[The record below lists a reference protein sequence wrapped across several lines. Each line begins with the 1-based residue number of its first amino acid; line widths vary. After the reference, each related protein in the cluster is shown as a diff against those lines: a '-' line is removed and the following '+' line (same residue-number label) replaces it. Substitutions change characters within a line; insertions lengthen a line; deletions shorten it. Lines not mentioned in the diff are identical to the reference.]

1 MTRPE
6 IAVAENPAVDA
17 LRRIRGEYLE
27 MPGLRLTCAQ
37 AQRLWGL
44 EPPICATLLQSLVE
58 EKFLYRAD
66 NGMFARMSDGAAAFP
81 PLRMAKA
88 DVGARPAGHGITSG

>member
-1 MTRPE
+1 MKASE
-6 IAVAENPAVDA
+6 SALAVQT
-17 LRRIRGEYLE
+17 RRIYGEYLE

-44 EPPICATLLQSLVE
+44 EADSCMEALRVLIEAGFLRLTTSGQYVRLTEGSAT
-58 EKFLYRAD
+58 
-66 NGMFARMSDGAAAFP
+66 MP

-88 DVGARPAGHGITSG
+88 ELTHSTTARLRA